1 MKLIYIVI
9 LFLIMGFESPK
20 GANITLIV
28 SNIEEVKG
36 QIKIALYDKKAD
48 FLHQEQKYK
57 GAVVKIDSTTVKYIF
72 TNIPHGKYAITLFHD
87 KNSNGKIDRNFIGL
101 PSEGTAFSN
110 NIRPHFGPPK
120 YEDAVFDL
128 VENITIRLQM
138 VY

>member
-1 MKLIYIVI
+1 MKLIYILI
-9 LFLIMGFESPK
+9 LFLVLGFESPK
-20 GANITLIV
+20 KAKITIIIT
-28 SNIEEVKG
+28 NIEEVKG
-36 QIKIALYDKKAD
+36 QIKIALYNKEAD

-57 GAVVKIDSTTVKYIF
+57 GAEVKIDSTRVKYTF
-72 TNIPHGKYAITLFHD
+72 TDIPLGEYAITLFHD
-87 KNSNGKIDRNFIGL
+87 ENSNGKMDRNFIGL

-128 VENITIRLQM
+128 ESDKVVYLRL